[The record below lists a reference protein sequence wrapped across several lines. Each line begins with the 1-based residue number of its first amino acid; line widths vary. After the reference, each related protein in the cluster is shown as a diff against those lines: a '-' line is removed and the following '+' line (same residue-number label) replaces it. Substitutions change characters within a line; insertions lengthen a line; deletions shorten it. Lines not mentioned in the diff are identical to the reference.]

1 MVERQMHGAGGLEAT
16 GLMPPPSY
24 GGLCVI
30 GGAGNIKTRCGNPFC
45 GVLFIVVS
53 SSWNMDE
60 DDPPDGAECPLTLE
74 LMVDP
79 VVCADG
85 HTYERFAIEM

>member
-1 MVERQMHGAGGLEAT
+1 MDSFFIFGWRIVT
-16 GLMPPPSY
+16 GCP
-24 GGLCVI
+24 G
-30 GGAGNIKTRCGNPFC
+30 T
-45 GVLFIVVS
+45 
-53 SSWNMDE
+53 MDE